1 MKHENKIKEQCLAEP
16 LDFIGETTT
25 RKRSVV
31 QQKRLN
37 KVLWE
42 SAHLYRVLFENV
54 NEGLVIIDIEKMEVL
69 LCNEVAAKTC
79 GFNSIEDAWGLCILD
94 LVHPDDRERALRT
107 IIEDMFGNDLHQLN
121 EFRIITRDRQEKW
134 ISAIGTKVEFLGEI
148 LGLISFRDVTERNRQ
163 EAELRKTLE
172 DLKRSNAELEK
183 FAYIA
188 SHDLQEPLRMISS
201 YMELLAED
209 YKGKLG
215 ADADEF
221 IEYAMDGAKRMQG
234 MIEALLEYSRVG
246 TRGNPFEPTDC
257 DNVLH
262 QVMDNLQLAIEE
274 SGAVVTHDPLP
285 TVMADGIQLVQLLQN
300 LISNAIKFR
309 NTALPRIHIS
319 AQKQGKGWIFLVKDN
334 GIGIDP
340 VYKDR
345 IFVIFQRLH
354 DREEYPG
361 IGIGL
366 SVCKRIVERHGG
378 RIWVE
383 STLGDGATFYFTIPE
398 KRGEK

>member
-1 MKHENKIKEQCLAEP
+1 
-16 LDFIGETTT
+16 
-25 RKRSVV
+25 
-31 QQKRLN
+31 
-37 KVLWE
+37 
-42 SAHLYRVLFENV
+42 
-54 NEGLVIIDIEKMEVL
+54 
-69 LCNEVAAKTC
+69 
-79 GFNSIEDAWGLCILD
+79 
-94 LVHPDDRERALRT
+94 
-107 IIEDMFGNDLHQLN
+107 MFGNDLHQLN

-134 ISAIGTKVEFLGEI
+134 ISAIGTKVEFLGEM

-172 DLKRSNAELEK
+172 DLKRSNAELEQ

-215 ADADEF
+215 AEADEF

-319 AQKQGKGWIFLVKDN
+319 ARKQGKEWIFLVKDN